1 VAMGHV
7 PAAVHAAIDAG
18 LGCGLL
24 AIWSKPGSPAT
35 QTVCQAWKPP
45 MNHKITEQHRSRPAY
60 IYVRQS
66 TNAQVL
72 HHQESTERQYALPPA
87 QQWLGERRPPAAAD
101 GAPAA
106 EETNPLLNVSNRAT
120 VRWRASRCYESDTP
134 TCRCGTHA
142 SVFNAS
148 LSSSGS
154 ASRRRAGVS
163 ITNSQS
169 RSGITRTLL

>member
-1 VAMGHV
+1 MGVVGGRGASV
-7 PAAVHAAIDAG
+7 PDRNLPAVNRTDA
-18 LGCGLL
+18 
-24 AIWSKPGSPAT
+24 P
-35 QTVCQAWKPP
+35 
-45 MNHKITEQHRSRPAY
+45 
-60 IYVRQS
+60 
-66 TNAQVL
+66 
-72 HHQESTERQYALPPA
+72 LPPA

-134 TCRCGTHA
+134 TYRCGTHA